1 MAMLRYTALRLFW
14 IFPVLLGIGTIT
26 FVLMHAVPGGPWDE
40 NKKLPPQ
47 VVANLNHRYGLD
59 DPLWAQ
65 YGKFLGSAVQG
76 DLGVSNTNQDRDVAQ
91 VIRQGFPG

>member
-65 YGKFLGSAVQG
+65 ANSWVVPY
-76 DLGVSNTNQDRDVAQ
+76 R
-91 VIRQGFPG
+91 VILASRTPTKTGMLPR